1 MTLNFDK
8 PFSTRRAFCQ
18 PKMGVYLTDKRVH
31 NQKIIQCFAK
41 CFAQWLRLLVKIMR
55 ASLPDNISKRGSRLI
70 PLEVQF
76 SLSVSCV
83 VNSIYFSKYFYGGD
97 SQLCFVVDSKS
108 P

>member
-1 MTLNFDK
+1 MTLSFDK
-8 PFSTRRAFCQ
+8 PFSTRSAFCQ

-31 NQKIIQCFAK
+31 NQKIIQCFAE
-41 CFAQWLRLLVKIMR
+41 WLRVLVQIMR

-83 VNSIYFSKYFYGGD
+83 VDFSSNIFM
-97 SQLCFVVDSKS
+97 VVIASFALR
-108 P
+108 